1 MRFFS
6 RRRAAALVGA
16 GALLLIATPSSAL
29 DVEAAFAAVPAHP
42 NVATVLDACQ
52 EDMATFCGDGAF
64 RMDVLAL
71 CLRENEDLLT
81 PACADVQADFRSRS
95 AALRTAMQP
104 FREAETSACA
114 EDAARLCADS
124 PLGRATCLRLNADA
138 LSAVCSDARAQ
149 AGEARRVA
157 RNLHRPAR

>member
-1 MRFFS
+1 MRPFL
-6 RRRAAALVGA
+6 RRGAAAFA
-16 GALLLIATPSSAL
+16 FALGFALIAQPASAG
-29 DVEAAFAAVPAHP
+29 DVEAAFGSVPAYP
-42 NVATVLDACQ
+42 SVATVLDACQ

-64 RMDVLAL
+64 RMDVIAL

-104 FREAETSACA
+104 FREAETAACA
-114 EDAARLCADS
+114 EDAARLCAGS
-124 PLGRATCLRLNADA
+124 PVGRATCLRLNADK
-138 LSAVCSDARAQ
+138 LSAACSDARAQ
-149 AGEARRVA
+149 AAEARRVA